1 MYTDRD
7 NHISTWE
14 SLHHD
19 HYSVQELARLLGMG
33 ESIIE
38 HAVFS
43 GDLKAQMADHH
54 IVSILRSDA
63 LAWLRV
69 RNATGTSSR

>member
-7 NHISTWE
+7 NHISTLE

-19 HYSVQELARLLGMG
+19 HYSVQELARLLDMG
-33 ESIIE
+33 ESTIE

-69 RNATGTSSR
+69 RNATGTSSK